1 MKGSIAID
9 RSSKDLILTGEKH
22 RCELVSSPL
31 SKHIKNSCNTK
42 NTEIRASLVPYSSH
56 PNNREPWSDLIQT
69 EALSI
74 SLKSECLPA
83 VMVYKS
89 EFIDNTF
96 QKLNSAEDQ
105 SLFKNYGQNH
115 TETTNRSPR
124 DNIKLF

>member
-56 PNNREPWSDLIQT
+56 TNNREPWSDLIQT

-74 SLKSECLPA
+74 SL
-83 VMVYKS
+83 KS